1 MPTWGAE
8 WTATLVDQRTKRERQ
23 TMVSPTIE
31 GLDVQNAEG
40 EWQRWPWPRVKQGAG
55 TSNEV
60 EFVCDGQ
67 SVRIAD
73 RTMIDSLHRIAP
85 ATKAQF
91 KSPSNQK
98 VGLVVAGYVGGIAA
112 AGLLAWFAIGW
123 IGSWAAMLAPRS
135 WEKKIGDVAIREFAP
150 EGSTCSDRDLY
161 LAMQAISRRLSES
174 LPAEQGPFDIRVVD
188 QPVLNAVTLPG
199 GYIVVYRGLLRS
211 ADTPEEL
218 AGVLAHEMQHAV
230 QRHSMKALGREA
242 ALWMLIGL
250 VTGGSD
256 PVTARMGGALAGMKM
271 QREDELEADD
281 GALEML
287 RSARISAAGFLSF
300 FEKLARND
308 TAVPWLDGALSTHP
322 ATVERIARVRA
333 WQAARDYYSQPI
345 LETEHWRRVRVSC
358 R

>member
-8 WTATLVDQRTKRERQ
+8 WTATVTDLRTKRERQ
-23 TMVSPTIE
+23 ALVSPTIE
-31 GLDVQNAEG
+31 GLDVQDAEG
-40 EWQRWPWPRVKQGAG
+40 EWREWPWARVKQGDG
-55 TSNEV
+55 KDV

-73 RTMIDSLHRIAP
+73 PTMIDSLHRIAP
-85 ATKAQF
+85 ATRAQF
-91 KSPSNQK
+91 KSKGPNK
-98 VGLVVAGYVGGIAA
+98 VAALVVTYGAAIVGA
-112 AGLLAWFAIGW
+112 LVVAWFAIGW
-123 IGSWAAMLAPRS
+123 IGSWAATMAPRS
-135 WEKKIGDVAIREFAP
+135 WEKKIGDMAIREFAP
-150 EGSTCSDRDLY
+150 EGSTCGDRDLY
-161 LAMQAISRRLSES
+161 LAMQAISRRLSEG
-174 LPAEQGPFDIRVVD
+174 LPADRAMFDIRVVD
-188 QPVLNAVTLPG
+188 EPVLNAVTLPG

-242 ALWMLIGL
+242 ALWMVIGL
-250 VTGGSD
+250 LTGGSD

-287 RSARISAAGFLSF
+287 RSARISASGFLSF
-300 FEKLARND
+300 FEKLARNE
-308 TAVPWLDGALSTHP
+308 TGVPWLQGALSTHP
-322 ATVERIARVRA
+322 TTVERIARVRA

-345 LETEHWRRVRVSC
+345 LETEHWRRVRLSC